1 MRLSEIKK
9 IIGISLI
16 FWLILFFSCNTASRK
31 KEAETVS
38 SDTIKILKTVFKRG
52 VINNITSLN
61 DPECSYSFYYPK
73 DSLPKYPVLIL
84 LDPHA
89 KGTYTVSL
97 YLKLAEKYN
106 IIILSSNNTRNQQ
119 SVAEIQH
126 NLSEILSDAKE
137 YLPMDTQ
144 KIFIGGFSGMA
155 RAVYEIGTSSKLYKG
170 IVAGGAGIDRPLPW
184 RDSTFCVIQMAGFK
198 DMNFQEVYESSQIQK
213 NVSTLYMSYF
223 FDGEHTWPADSVM
236 EFSFLNFFGNGHS
249 AELAQFIKN
258 NYTMAKKIP
267 LRDNWK
273 KILIYQSL
281 RSLCFNQKYYVSPF
295 NEMTNY
301 INKYESKN
309 AVKQL
314 QTILASEKKEKSIMS
329 NNFMDKDSLWWA
341 KTIRFYKSIQNKKI
355 LSPADYKDIR
365 VLNFIGLL
373 SYSYTRNAL
382 QQNQMDMAR
391 KFLRIYQEADPYN
404 SDMLYFWSVYF
415 AKLNQS
421 SRALDSLSKAVK
433 LGFSDKSLAQSE
445 NSFLVLRDSLRFNDI
460 VSRIK

>member
-1 MRLSEIKK
+1 
-9 IIGISLI
+9 
-16 FWLILFFSCNTASRK
+16 
-31 KEAETVS
+31 
-38 SDTIKILKTVFKRG
+38 
-52 VINNITSLN
+52 
-61 DPECSYSFYYPK
+61 
-73 DSLPKYPVLIL
+73 
-84 LDPHA
+84 
-89 KGTYTVSL
+89 
-97 YLKLAEKYN
+97 
-106 IIILSSNNTRNQQ
+106 
-119 SVAEIQH
+119 
-126 NLSEILSDAKE
+126 
-137 YLPMDTQ
+137 
-144 KIFIGGFSGMA
+144 
-155 RAVYEIGTSSKLYKG
+155 
-170 IVAGGAGIDRPLPW
+170 
-184 RDSTFCVIQMAGFK
+184 
-198 DMNFQEVYESSQIQK
+198 
-213 NVSTLYMSYF
+213 MSYF

-404 SDMLYFWSVYF
+404 SDMLYFWGVYF

>member
-1 MRLSEIKK
+1 
-9 IIGISLI
+9 
-16 FWLILFFSCNTASRK
+16 
-31 KEAETVS
+31 
-38 SDTIKILKTVFKRG
+38 
-52 VINNITSLN
+52 
-61 DPECSYSFYYPK
+61 
-73 DSLPKYPVLIL
+73 
-84 LDPHA
+84 
-89 KGTYTVSL
+89 
-97 YLKLAEKYN
+97 
-106 IIILSSNNTRNQQ
+106 
-119 SVAEIQH
+119 
-126 NLSEILSDAKE
+126 
-137 YLPMDTQ
+137 
-144 KIFIGGFSGMA
+144 
-155 RAVYEIGTSSKLYKG
+155 
-170 IVAGGAGIDRPLPW
+170 
-184 RDSTFCVIQMAGFK
+184 
-198 DMNFQEVYESSQIQK
+198 
-213 NVSTLYMSYF
+213 
-223 FDGEHTWPADSVM
+223 
-236 EFSFLNFFGNGHS
+236 
-249 AELAQFIKN
+249 
-258 NYTMAKKIP
+258 
-267 LRDNWK
+267 
-273 KILIYQSL
+273 
-281 RSLCFNQKYYVSPF
+281 
-295 NEMTNY
+295 MTNY

-460 VSRIK
+460 VSRVK